1 MFKGLGNLTG
11 MMQQAREMQERMAA
25 ARDRIGALRVEG
37 SAGGGMVTVQATG
50 DMRIQT
56 VKLDPTLLAATEQHP
71 PDRELI
77 EDLIAS
83 AVNQA
88 LQKAKDES
96 AAEMARITGS
106 LDVPGLQDA
115 LSKMGLGDQ
124 SST

>member
-11 MMQQAREMQERMAA
+11 MMQQAREMQERMAGA
-25 ARDRIGALRVEG
+25 KDRIAAVRVEG

-50 DMRIQT
+50 DLRILS
-56 VKLDPTLLAATEQHP
+56 VRLDPALLTSGDQQA
-71 PDRELI
+71 PDREMI
-77 EDLIAS
+77 EDLITS
-83 AVNQA
+83 AMNQA
-88 LQKAKDES
+88 LQKARDES

-124 SST
+124 T